1 MFSILLNLIIEMIKI
16 IDKPIDKPP
25 KKEFVGMDFNSEIIN
40 FVLKNVNTNNKPV
53 KMYIMF

>member
-1 MFSILLNLIIEMIKI
+1 MIIIIE
-16 IDKPIDKPP
+16 KPIDKTP

-53 KMYIMF
+53 KMYIIL

>member
-1 MFSILLNLIIEMIKI
+1 MFSILLSLIIEMIKI
-16 IDKPIDKPP
+16 IEKPIDKTP

-53 KMYIMF
+53 KMYILV

>member
-1 MFSILLNLIIEMIKI
+1 MLSLIIDMIII

-53 KMYIMF
+53 KIYIMF

>member
-1 MFSILLNLIIEMIKI
+1 MIEMIKI
-16 IDKPIDKPP
+16 TDKPIDKPP

>member
-1 MFSILLNLIIEMIKI
+1 MIEMIKI
-16 IDKPIDKPP
+16 IDIPIEKAP
-25 KKEFVGMDFNSEIIN
+25 KKEFVGMDFNSEIIY